1 MRDRFEREIKYLRIS
16 ITEKCNLKCI
26 YCSPGDEE
34 QCIDDSTK
42 YLTPK
47 EIEQIVRSMAK
58 VGISKV
64 RITGG
69 EPLIRNDVCEI
80 IERIA
85 NVPGIKDISLTTN
98 GIKLDKMAVGLKAAG
113 LNRLNVSLDSLKPDK
128 FTYIT
133 GGGKLKNT
141 LEGIEKSLELGLNPV
156 KINTVLVRGVNDDE
170 IESFIE
176 LTKEKP
182 LEVRFIE
189 LMPIGKYGHE
199 NADKI
204 IPNEEI
210 INAHPE
216 FVFDSKSNQGQ
227 PATYYTIDGYK
238 GKVGF
243 ISPMSHKFCTTCN
256 RIRLTSDGKIKPCL
270 GNNGEIDLIET
281 IQKHPEKLDELIQQ
295 TIYNKP
301 QGHNFGEDFSSIRN
315 MNRIGG

>member
-1 MRDRFEREIKYLRIS
+1 MLDRFQRQIKYLRIS
-16 ITEKCNLKCI
+16 ITEQCNLKCI
-26 YCSPGDEE
+26 YCSPGEND
-34 QCIDDSTK
+34 QCIDDNTK
-42 YLTPK
+42 YLTP
-47 EIEQIVRSMAK
+47 EQIEQIVRSMAK

-69 EPLIRNDVCEI
+69 EPLIRKDVCEI

-85 NVPGIKDISLTTN
+85 SIPSIEDISLTTN
-98 GIKLDKMAVGLKAAG
+98 GVKLDKMAVGLKAAG
-113 LNRLNVSLDSLKPDK
+113 LHRLNVSLDSLKEDK

-156 KINTVLVRGVNDDE
+156 KINTVLVRGINDDE

-176 LTKEKP
+176 LTKERP

-189 LMPIGKYGHE
+189 LMPIGKYGQE
-199 NADKI
+199 NADNI

-210 INAHPE
+210 IKAHPE
-216 FVFDSKSNQGQ
+216 FVFDRKSNQGQ
-227 PATYYTIDGYK
+227 PATYYTIDGYQ
-238 GKVGF
+238 GKIGF
-243 ISPMSHKFCTTCN
+243 ISPMSHQFCSTCN

-281 IQKHPEKLDELIQQ
+281 IQNNPEKLDELIQQ
-295 TIYNKP
+295 AIYNKP
-301 QGHNFGEDFSSIRN
+301 KGHNFGEDFSSVRN